1 MTVKAGMI
9 VTVVFISS
17 CTGVRSVQ
25 LTPPTPIPPGVIWGY
40 GVEKIRDTP
49 DRSRQSAYLKAMDD
63 LLTRGPVVVSKT
75 VQDHTTVLDVKSA
88 SRTMESTFRL
98 RASRMLQPSFMDTGV
113 EDGFIWVL
121 VGTTQDDIERGW
133 QQFVEWRAQKI
144 EQAQRLFDDARGL
157 QRMTLLKSSL
167 ALLEEAGAADDGG
180 MLYYQVKAAL
190 GELENLQKQLR
201 ILVDTGQLAAAER
214 TLDQSLRLGLDQAAC
229 EPFKI
234 EIEDRRRQAAQLI
247 AAADAFFRDEQYKE
261 AYERYLHAQR
271 LDRDNPQLPA
281 KLAMADRYH
290 RTARAQTI
298 QSVIGVIGPSTTRVL
313 TEYLSYKQ
321 EKEKRRRAEVEKAAA
336 DAKKKE
342 EKEKKESKETVKA
355 EAERN
360 QEPPAEPPPDNVEER
375 DRAVSREETARP

>member
-9 VTVVFISS
+9 VAAVFISS

-25 LTPPTPIPPGVIWGY
+25 LTPPTPVPPGLIWGY
-40 GVEKIRDTP
+40 GVEKIRDMP

-63 LLTRGPVVVSKT
+63 LLTRGPVVVSKI
-75 VQDHTTVLDVKSA
+75 VQDHTTVLDLKSA

-98 RASRMLQPSFMDTGV
+98 RASRMIQPGFMDTGV
-113 EDGFIWVL
+113 KDGFVWVL
-121 VGTTQDDIERGW
+121 VGTTQQDIERGW

-144 EQAQRLFDDARGL
+144 DQAQKLFDDAKGL

-180 MLYYQVKAAL
+180 MLYYQVKATIA
-190 GELENLQKQLR
+190 ELENLQKQVR
-201 ILVDTGQLAAAER
+201 ILVDSGQLVAAER
-214 TLDQSLRLGLDQAAC
+214 MLDQVDGEQFR
-229 EPFKI
+229 I

-247 AAADAFFRDEQYKE
+247 AAGDALFRDEQYKE

-271 LDRDNPQLPA
+271 LDRDNPQLPT
-281 KLAMADRYH
+281 KLAMADRYQ

-298 QSVIGVIGPSTTRVL
+298 RSAAGVIGVSTTHVL
-313 TEYLSYKQ
+313 SEYFSYKREQ
-321 EKEKRRRAEVEKAAA
+321 EKRKRAEAEKAAA

-342 EKEKKESKETVKA
+342 QKESKKIEKTEPEKGE
-355 EAERN
+355 EA
-360 QEPPAEPPPDNVEER
+360 PAELPPNNPEER
-375 DRAVSREETARP
+375 DRVE